1 MRRSLCLTLPRSS
14 SSSSAAPSLHWLIGA
29 GAGLKPGQVIARL
42 IGDPPI
48 DVRVP
53 DGVGGK
59 CRTRLVDEGARVAP
73 GHPLLTFVLENQ
85 GELDGDPRGH
95 SASTDEVRRSR
106 SGTGLAEDAS
116 PFAPSAPRS
125 VVAEV
130 TDMKRIRPLAV
141 VGLIFLLGVSTTV
154 FTTLVYLVLGGL
166 APLLIGALA
175 LSVVALSLVY
185 GEQHLRKTDGF
196 AG

>member
-1 MRRSLCLTLPRSS
+1 MPKSRCLTLPRSNPS
-14 SSSSAAPSLHWLIGA
+14 SGAGLSLHWLIDA
-29 GAGLKPGQVIARL
+29 GAELKPGQVIARV
-42 IGDPPI
+42 IGDRPI

-73 GHPLLTFVLENQ
+73 GHPLLTFVPENQ
-85 GELDGDPRGH
+85 GEPDGDPRGRT
-95 SASTDEVRRSR
+95 ASTDEARRSR
-106 SGTGLAEDAS
+106 SDTGLAEGAS
-116 PFAPSAPRS
+116 PFAPSDHRS

-130 TDMKRIRPLAV
+130 TDMKRIRPIAI
-141 VGLIFLLGVSTTV
+141 VGLIFLLGVSTTLV
-154 FTTLVYLVLGGL
+154 TTLVYLALGGL